1 MHKYVSYLRVST
13 HKQGFSGL
21 GVEAQRN
28 AVSAYVSDVSGQ
40 IIVEFVEVE
49 SGAKKLRP
57 VLAEAIARCR
67 REKAVL
73 LIAKLDRLARNVAFV
88 SSLME
93 SGVEFV
99 AVDAPFA
106 NRLMLHILAAFAE
119 HEREQISLRTK
130 FALAAAKERGV
141 VLGVNGHHLAARNK
155 RDAIAFAETVRPIL
169 INGIEKGATLTSLAE
184 HLNVAGLTTREGAKW
199 SPQIVRRVLL
209 RLNLTLN

>member
-13 HKQGFSGL
+13 QKQGFSGL

-28 AVSAYVSDVSGQ
+28 AVSAYVSGGSGQ

-119 HEREQISLRTK
+119 HEREQISSRTK
-130 FALAAAKERGV
+130 LALAAAKERGV
-141 VLGVNGHHLAARNK
+141 VLGVNGLHLAARN
-155 RDAIAFAETVRPIL
+155 RREAIAFAETVRPIL
-169 INGIEKGATLTSLAE
+169 ISGIEKGTTLTSLAE
-184 HLNVAGLTTREGAKW
+184 HLNVAGLTTREGVKW
-199 SPQIVRRVLL
+199 SPQTVRRVLR